1 MTQAEVV
8 EAQGQVREVKVGEA
22 VLDYILGLVEA
33 TRSEPKLKLGSS
45 PRGSLALYRAVQAH
59 AFSHGR
65 DYTTP
70 DDVRAMAGPVL
81 AHRLVLDTKA
91 RYSGTTKE
99 SVIEELLGRVE
110 VPT

>member
-1 MTQAEVV
+1 
-8 EAQGQVREVKVGEA
+8 
-22 VLDYILGLVEA
+22 
-33 TRSEPKLKLGSS
+33 
-45 PRGSLALYRAVQAH
+45 
-59 AFSHGR
+59 
-65 DYTTP
+65 
-70 DDVRAMAGPVL
+70 MAGPVL